1 MSMPLHSE
9 GNYTDF
15 TFFEKGKNVLKMGR
29 VEQVIEG
36 PVVYG
41 VQCEHQYVIVDSGGH
56 RYRVAESN
64 VSTPYGPNDD

>member
-1 MSMPLHSE
+1 MPLHSV

-15 TFFEKGKNVLKMGR
+15 TFFENGENKMKLGR
-29 VEQVIEG
+29 IEEVIEG
-36 PVVYG
+36 PILLG
-41 VQCEHQYVIVDSGGH
+41 FQCEHQYVIVESGGR